1 MTTIRELTPTS
12 PAIQEYLDFL
22 TDSHR
27 KDSTHVFKSL
37 GWDGKK
43 NADYYEEFIQ
53 STKFV
58 VVSGHKYFKVVEV
71 TGRST
76 PQARMVHSFIVPKE
90 LIQST
95 RFTITKWAAGTILKA
110 KGWKRPALNFSRG
123 NVLVPAS
130 YATSITHL
138 GV

>member
-1 MTTIRELTPTS
+1 MTKIRELTPTS
-12 PAIQEYLDFL
+12 PAVQEYLDFL
-22 TDSHR
+22 ADSHR
-27 KDSTHVFKSL
+27 KDSIHVFKSL

-43 NADYYEEFIQ
+43 NADTYEEFIQ

-58 VVSGHKYFKVVEV
+58 VESGHKYFKVVEV
-71 TGRST
+71 TGHGR
-76 PQARMVHSFIVPKE
+76 RVHSFIVPKE

-95 RFTITKWAAGTILKA
+95 RFTIAKWAAGTILKA
-110 KGWKRPALNFSRG
+110 EGWKRPALNFSRG